1 MNSPGT
7 NLDDVWDKNFKS
19 YFSVDQIPEISF
31 SYGPYPSPACEV
43 PNLPLP
49 PMRLNPKDELIRK
62 IMNDPALSDSYKQKL
77 IDAINQAQ
85 VYAGT
90 GPVVPPPPP
99 VINPNRPSAG
109 GGNGGIIFP
118 DGSSNPTG
126 GGSIG
131 GVITIDDDG
140 VHGAIY
146 INPYQTANELAQQ
159 LLPLLAPPVPSSS
172 CDATPAGDPSSPG
185 TPTPT
190 TPALLPKPGT
200 PQTPQLPT
208 RPSTGGG
215 GNNPGGGGGGRKPG
229 ANNNGIGPVSL
240 P

>member
-49 PMRLNPKDELIRK
+49 SMRLNPKDELIRK

-77 IDAINQAQ
+77 INAINQAQ

-118 DGSSNPTG
+118 DSSSSP
-126 GGSIG
+126 IG
-131 GVITIDDDG
+131 NSAVGVVIIIDDDG
-140 VHGAIY
+140 INGAFI
-146 INPYQTANELAQQ
+146 INPEATAQELAQQ
-159 LLPLLAPPVPSSS
+159 LLPLLAPAASSS
-172 CDATPAGDPSSPG
+172 CDAAPEGDPSSPG
-185 TPTPT
+185 TPTGT
-190 TPALLPKPGT
+190 TPALPNLGT
-200 PQTPQLPT
+200 PQTPKLPT